1 MRAAPLIVLPF
12 GLRTATR
19 GSDGHSGCGRPQ
31 GPPLQSSWLG
41 RRRGG
46 RGGLLLGLDQRLGGD
61 TLQQRLGVGAQA
73 TSLFADAAIGRERG
87 HGTVQDAVPLDVVG
101 LEILLLV
108 AGLRLESHAEG
119 ADLVEL
125 DGHGVEQML
134 LHDVEEFYEHGGNI
148 GARDGRGVADLLG
161 ELARGDRAQADGL
174 AVPLA
179 VDDAVLQMA
188 LNYFVSDRHNGWIF
202 RG

>member
-1 MRAAPLIVLPF
+1 MRGGRESRPADCFAIRV
-12 GLRTATR
+12 A
-19 GSDGHSGCGRPQ
+19 DGHKGRA
-31 GPPLQSSWLG
+31 LQSSWL
-41 RRRGG
+41 RRWRGG
-46 RGGLLLGLDQRLGGD
+46 RGGFLLGLDQRLGGD
-61 TLQQRLGVGAQA
+61 PLQQRLGVGAQSA
-73 TSLFADAAIGRERG
+73 SLFADAAVGREGG

-134 LHDVEEFYEHGGNI
+134 LHDVEELYEHGGDV

-161 ELARGDRAQADGL
+161 ELTRGDRAQADGL

-179 VDDAVLQMA
+179 VDVAVLEMA
-188 LNYFVSDRHNGWIF
+188 LNYFVSDRHNC
-202 RG
+202 

>member
-1 MRAAPLIVLPF
+1 MQGAA
-12 GLRTATR
+12 
-19 GSDGHSGCGRPQ
+19 
-31 GPPLQSSWLG
+31 LQSSWLW
-41 RRRGG
+41 RWRGG
-46 RGGLLLGLDQRLGGD
+46 LGGLLLGLDQRLGGD

-73 TSLFADAAIGRERG
+73 ASLFADAAVGRERG

-108 AGLRLESHAEG
+108 AGLRLESHTEG

-125 DGHGVEQML
+125 DGHGVEQVL
-134 LHDVEEFYEHGGNI
+134 
-148 GARDGRGVADLLG
+148 
-161 ELARGDRAQADGL
+161 
-174 AVPLA
+174 
-179 VDDAVLQMA
+179 LQMV